1 MWFEWIK
8 FESALFLGLFCET
21 HFVFE
26 GCYLRTIQ
34 KEDCKTAAL
43 HHLCW
48 WTEKDSR
55 HTAHTDWEQKTR
67 NKQLLAFSFKLN
79 STKLDTFT
87 LMLSAVLNCVMLV
100 LQLQYMQNDWFVQ
113 TVSVQMIIARF
124 CVCHQYV
131 HIIQISQIGSYF
143 WVSHSK
149 SVVLPWFR
157 KEARLWAEKITKRLH
172 FKVGLC
178 QSLQPYLN
186 LTHFLYITQ
195 TD

>member
-21 HFVFE
+21 RFVFE

-79 STKLDTFT
+79 YTKLDTFT
-87 LMLSAVLNCVMLV
+87 LMLWAVLNCVMLV
-100 LQLQYMQNDWFVQ
+100 LQLQYMQNERLICSNCLCANDYCKILCLS
-113 TVSVQMIIARF
+113 SVCSHYTDFTNWVVFLSESQR
-124 CVCHQYV
+124 VC
-131 HIIQISQIGSYF
+131 
-143 WVSHSK
+143 
-149 SVVLPWFR
+149 SVALV
-157 KEARLWAEKITKRLH
+157 
-172 FKVGLC
+172 
-178 QSLQPYLN
+178 
-186 LTHFLYITQ
+186 
-195 TD
+195 